1 MATPLVGL
9 YPGSF
14 DPITNGHTDV
24 IKRAAKICDRLVVG
38 VAINTGKDPMFTI
51 EERVEIV
58 KEEIL
63 AHGHGIEAKVE
74 VLAFRGLLMHYARE
88 VGARI
93 IVRGLRAVTDFDYE
107 FQMTGMNARLDPDI
121 ETVFL
126 MASEK
131 HQFISSRLV
140 KEVGILGGDVRPF
153 VSSRVAEHLVKRIAE
168 REAARG
174 E

>member
-1 MATPLVGL
+1 MAQTLIGL

-14 DPITNGHTDV
+14 DPITNGHLD
-24 IKRAAKICDRLVVG
+24 IIRRAGKIVDQLIVG
-38 VAINTGKDPMFTI
+38 VAVNAGKSPLFTI
-51 EERVEIV
+51 EERVV
-58 KEEIL
+58 VVREEVAAEGPAL
-63 AHGHGIEAKVE
+63 AGKVE
-74 VLAFRGLLMHYARE
+74 IRAFEGLLMHYAQD

-107 FQMTGMNARLDPDI
+107 FQMTGMNARLNREI

-140 KEVGILGGDVRPF
+140 KEIGFLGGDITSF
-153 VSSRVAEHLVKRIAE
+153 VSSRVAKQLVTRIAE
-168 REAARG
+168 RHGG
-174 E
+174 EG